1 MKTLLFGVIPG
12 PDIQSADKLLSEVR
26 PYVDGIEL
34 RLDYFKT
41 VNLAALKEFIE
52 RCEQPVMLTVR
63 RNNQGGAFIGTEKER
78 LDLVESLC
86 ALGPDYIDLE
96 YDVDA
101 NYRKKLFET
110 FPKIIFISSYH
121 DFEKTP
127 DDIEA
132 LYAKVKSP
140 YAHIVKLALTAQS
153 TLDAMRLL
161 EFVRARSDKEKIIG
175 LSMGEEG
182 KVTRMLAPVVG
193 CYLTFASADSD
204 SATAPGQII
213 ARELHETYHF
223 RKLNRSTQIY
233 AVIGDPVN
241 RSLSPPIHN
250 AVFDYAK
257 DNAIYLRLRVKKEE
271 LKAFVSH
278 LRTLPFGGLSV
289 TMPLKELIIPFL
301 SQTSIQTQVI
311 GACNTVLITD
321 QQITGYN
328 TDGIGAL
335 NALER
340 RGKVFG
346 RHLVV
351 IGSGGAAKA
360 IVFEAAQRG
369 AHVTVINRT
378 AQKAIELAAAFGGK
392 GGGFELLPEIFKKGY
407 DIMINCTPTSD
418 VIDEQYILP
427 EKIAMDIVNIPKD
440 TPFLI
445 KAARK
450 KCRIVYGYE
459 MFVRQA
465 VEQQRIW
472 FPKRGDIDKVH
483 AIIEEKVTSALAM
496 S

>member
-12 PDIQSADKLLSEVR
+12 PDIQSANKVLAEVR
-26 PYVDGIEL
+26 PYVDGVEL
-34 RLDYFKT
+34 RLDYFKAID
-41 VNLAALKEFIE
+41 LATLREFIE

-63 RNNQGGAFIGTEKER
+63 RETQGGSFIGTEKER
-78 LDLVESLC
+78 LDLIESLC

-96 YDVDA
+96 YDVDV
-101 NYRKKLFET
+101 NFRKKLFEAY
-110 FPKIIFISSYH
+110 PKIIFISSYH

-140 YAHIVKLALTAQS
+140 YAHIVKLAFTARS
-153 TLDAMRLL
+153 TLDALRLL

-182 KVTRMLAPVVG
+182 KMTRILAPVAG
-193 CYLTFASADSD
+193 CYLTFASSD
-204 SATAPGQII
+204 VDTATAPGQIV
-213 ARELHETYHF
+213 ARELHEIYHF
-223 RKLNRSTQIY
+223 RKLNRATQIF
-233 AVIGDPVN
+233 ALIGDPVTK
-241 RSLSPPIHN
+241 SLGHLVHN
-250 AVFDYAK
+250 AVFDFAK
-257 DNAIYLRLRVKKEE
+257 QNAVYLRLRVTKEE
-271 LKAFVSH
+271 LQEFVSQ
-278 LRTLPFGGLSV
+278 LRALPFKGLSV

-301 SQTSIQTQVI
+301 SQVSIQTQVI
-311 GACNTVLITD
+311 GACNTVHITD
-321 QQITGYN
+321 EQITGYN

-346 RHLVV
+346 RHLVLV
-351 IGSGGAAKA
+351 GAGGSAKA
-360 IVFEAAQRG
+360 IIFEASQRG

-378 AQKAIELAAAFGGK
+378 ASKAVELAAAFGGR
-392 GGGFELLPEIFKKGY
+392 GGGFELFPEVCKRGY
-407 DIMINCTPTSD
+407 DIMINCTSVSD
-418 VIDEQYILP
+418 IIDEQFILP
-427 EKIAMDIVNIPKD
+427 EKIAMDIVHIPKD

-472 FPKRGDIDKVH
+472 FPKGLDFDKVH